1 MGPFSVTLELKVNKP
16 DTKEGMELLQIKT
29 LEDENVAEFETIEQ
43 F

>member
-1 MGPFSVTLELKVNKP
+1 MVPFSVILELKVNKP
-16 DTKEGMELLQIKT
+16 DTTEGMELLQIKT